1 MNWEAIG
8 ALGEFVGAIAVFF
21 SLIYVAIQIRDNT
34 RSQQAAT
41 YHAMISA
48 KNQVNLQ
55 ISSQVDAARILLE
68 GSRNYRELKLTDRHR
83 FNLLMRSILGVCEDI
98 YVQYSKGLVDIEDHE
113 INLSMVKDLLKQPG
127 ISYWVSRNR
136 HLFRKS
142 FIEEI
147 ERVSS

>member
-21 SLIYVAIQIRDNT
+21 SLIYVAVQIRDNT

-55 ISSQVDAARILLE
+55 IASQVDAARILLE
-68 GSRNYRELKLTDRHR
+68 GSRNYRELELTDRHR
-83 FNLLMRSILGVCEDI
+83 FNLLLRSILGVCEDI

-113 INLSMVKDLLKQPG
+113 INLSMVKDLLKQQG

-142 FIEEI
+142 FIDEI
-147 ERVSS
+147 ERINT